1 VQWALAMDKTG
12 PVEFWPVAPGIGGK
26 VSYRYADGI
35 QVDLELTEKHGPD
48 CGAVFL
54 GERGKLEINRNKIAS
69 NPKEI
74 AVELLSKVNAA
85 KEERKWQDEVA
96 LRSRS
101 SNDRGRSEADA
112 AKWRAEVALW
122 QAKLH
127 LANWLDCIKTRQ
139 KPVADVEI
147 GHRTISICHL
157 CNMAREVGRKIQWDP
172 EKEQI
177 VGDEDARQLLSR
189 PRRKGYELPA

>member
-1 VQWALAMDKTG
+1 
-12 PVEFWPVAPGIGGK
+12 
-26 VSYRYADGI
+26 VSYRYADGT

-48 CGAVFL
+48 CGAVFT

-74 AVELLSKVNAA
+74 AVELLGKVNAA
-85 KEERKWQDEVA
+85 QEDRKWQDEVA
-96 LRSRS
+96 LNS
-101 SNDRGRSEADA
+101 SSVLPRGRSKTEE

-127 LANWLDCIKTRQ
+127 LANWLDCIRTRQ

-147 GHRTISICHL
+147 GHRTISVCHL
-157 CNMAREVGRKIQWDP
+157 CNIAREMGCKIKWDP

-177 VGDEDARQLLSR
+177 IGDQQAGNLLSR
-189 PRRKGYELPA
+189 PRRKGYELPS